1 MTSIV
6 AMARHSFENYC
17 KNNNINDNNIPEDSF
32 FICIHNSF
40 GIENTK
46 PFFKE
51 LHDNVLNLYFD
62 DCSEDYITSD
72 LADLVGELVI
82 ERAFTKDQAQSVID
96 FLDKQK
102 ECGRD
107 NGIIHC
113 QAGISRS
120 GAVAS
125 FTANYFNMNK
135 FVFKSLNPKIIPNP
149 HVLSTLNGILW
160 DKHFEY

>member
-6 AMARHSFENYC
+6 AMARLSFENYC
-17 KNNNINDNNIPEDSF
+17 KNNNINDNNIPKDSF
-32 FICIHNSF
+32 FICIHNTF
-40 GIENTK
+40 GKENTQ

-51 LHDNVLNLYFD
+51 SHDNVLNLYFD

-72 LADLVGELVI
+72 LGELVMGKS
-82 ERAFTKDQAQSVID
+82 FTKDQAQTVID

-102 ECGRD
+102 ECGID

-135 FVFKSLNPKIIPNP
+135 FVFKSLNPKIISNP